1 MTTAIS
7 AIIIFCLIIF
17 IHELGHFVSAK
28 LFGMTVHEFSIGM
41 GPRIFGWTKKG
52 TQYCLRALPLGGFVK
67 LEGEDGS
74 SDDLGAFCNK
84 GKFARFVVL
93 SSGAIMNF
101 VLGFLLFVIIMS
113 FAQGYAT
120 NKIGTVLPDSAF
132 SQANILPGDVIV
144 RMDSDVYSTSVRTYN
159 DITYFSFRN
168 GNNPADITF
177 SRDGEKF
184 TKTIS
189 PLFSES
195 ENRFLYGFSAEIEDT
210 SFTGVIK
217 YSFYQ
222 SLFVIK
228 IVVNSFIDLIRGTV
242 PASDI
247 SGPIGIVGE
256 IGNAAKK
263 GIFSLMN
270 LAALISLNLGVVNL
284 LPLPALDGGRLLFI
298 IIEFIR
304 KKPIPPEKEAFVHG
318 LGFFILLLFML
329 FVTFM
334 DISKIF

>member
-41 GPRIFGWTKKG
+41 GPKIFGWTKKG
-52 TQYCLRALPLGGFVK
+52 TQYCLRAFPLGGFVK
-67 LEGEDGS
+67 LEGEDGD

-101 VLGFLLFVIIMS
+101 VLGFFLFVIIMS
-113 FAQGYAT
+113 FAQGFAT
-120 NKIGTVLPDSAF
+120 NEIGTVLPDSAF
-132 SQANILPGDVIV
+132 SQAEILPGDVIV

-168 GNNPADITF
+168 GDNPADITF
-177 SRDGEKF
+177 LRDGEKF
-184 TKTIS
+184 TKTIT

-195 ENRFLYGFSAEIEDT
+195 ENRILYGFSASVEDK
-210 SFTGVIK
+210 SFVGVIK

-228 IVVNSFIDLIRGTV
+228 VVVNSFVDLIKGSV

-247 SGPIGIVGE
+247 SGPVGIVGE
-256 IGNAAKK
+256 IGNAAKN

-304 KKPIPPEKEAFVHG
+304 RKPVPPEKEAMVHG
-318 LGFFILLLFML
+318 LGFFMLLLFML

-334 DISKIF
+334 DISKLF

>member
-17 IHELGHFVSAK
+17 IHELGHFISAK

-41 GPRIFGWTKKG
+41 GPKIFGWTKKG
-52 TQYCLRALPLGGFVK
+52 TQYCLRAFPLGGFVK
-67 LEGEDGS
+67 LEGEDGN
-74 SDDLGAFCNK
+74 SDDPGAFCNK

-101 VLGFLLFVIIMS
+101 ILGFFLFVIIMS
-113 FAQGYAT
+113 FAQGFVT
-120 NKIGTVLPDSAF
+120 NKIGTVLSDSAF
-132 SQANILPGDVIV
+132 SKADILPGDVIV

-168 GNNPADITF
+168 GDNPADITF
-177 SRDGEKF
+177 LRNGEKF
-184 TKTIS
+184 IKTIT
-189 PLFSES
+189 PLFSAS
-195 ENRFLYGFSAEIEDT
+195 ENRLLYGFSASVEEKT
-210 SFTGVIK
+210 FVGVIK
-217 YSFYQ
+217 HSFYQ
-222 SLFVIK
+222 SIFVIK
-228 IVVNSFIDLIRGTV
+228 VVVNSFVDLIKGTV

-247 SGPIGIVGE
+247 SGPVGIVGE
-256 IGNAAKK
+256 IGNAAKN
-263 GIFSLMN
+263 GIFSLIN

-284 LPLPALDGGRLLFI
+284 LPLPALDGGRLLFV

-304 KKPIPPEKEAFVHG
+304 RKPVPPEKEAMVHG
-318 LGFFILLLFML
+318 LGFFMLLLFML